1 MAESAARQ
9 AGQSISGEV
18 EAGEAAELA
27 ESVGLKAGRRRRV
40 RRTGLRLAQDFE
52 PLKAAQAGKGAGRDD
67 LHGAVLQGQL
77 SVSGKTQTGHF
88 SMENKNSRK

>member
-9 AGQSISGEV
+9 TGQPVAGEV

-27 ESVGLKAGRRRRV
+27 ESVGLKAGRRRRRV
-40 RRTGLRLAQDFE
+40 RRTGLRLPQDSE
-52 PLKAAQAGKGAGRDD
+52 PLKAAQAGKGAGRND

-77 SVSGKTQTGHF
+77 SVYAAKTQTGHF
-88 SMENKNSRK
+88 LNGK